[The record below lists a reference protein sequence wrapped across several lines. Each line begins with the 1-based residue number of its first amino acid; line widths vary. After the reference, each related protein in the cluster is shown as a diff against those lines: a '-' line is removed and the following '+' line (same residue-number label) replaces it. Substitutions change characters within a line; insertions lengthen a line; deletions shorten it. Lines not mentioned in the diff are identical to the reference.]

1 MKMIIG
7 ITGGIGSGKTTVTDF
22 YSQLGY
28 FIIKADNVA
37 KQIMV
42 EDKDLVHKIIDE
54 FGEKCYGD
62 NGELDTKYLAQSA
75 FSHPKNLEKLNK
87 IVHPPAIL
95 KVKQIA
101 NNALK
106 EHNLVFVESALI
118 FEAKMEEIFDYI
130 ILITAD
136 EDTRIKRVLER
147 GNETAFEIKS
157 RMMHQLSEADKQKRS
172 DFIIKN
178 DSTIEELK
186 KRAEF
191 ILSLINSLTSKQ

>member
-42 EDKDLVHKIIDE
+42 EDKDVVHKIIYE
-54 FGEKCYGD
+54 FGEKCYDYDGKL
-62 NGELDTKYLAQSA
+62 NTKYLAQSA
-75 FSHPKNLEKLNK
+75 FNHPKNLEKLNK

-95 KVKQIA
+95 KVKQMA

-118 FEAKMEEIFDYI
+118 FEAKMEDIFDYI

-157 RMMHQLSEADKQKRS
+157 RMMHQLSDRDKQKRS

-178 DSTIEELK
+178 DSNIEELK
-186 KRAEF
+186 KRAKF
-191 ILSLINSLTSKQ
+191 ILNIINSLISKQ